1 MLFIWD
7 IKWTIRFFILDFF
20 FCKISTFQY
29 QIRNQHKILNKIG
42 IKNSTKNFLK
52 FFLRGDPD
60 KFCLIN
66 FVRVPPYK
74 KFPKI
79 FFCYFLYLLYSKFY
93 ADYESD
99 IINLLFRSL
108 NDKKTDF
115 YLKNPLF
122 TKKAIL
128 NITFFDF

>member
-1 MLFIWD
+1 MQNLMLIIYNLLSGLSDKPFESYD
-7 IKWTIRFFILDFF
+7 SFSLDHLFF
-20 FCKISTFQY
+20 FFFVHTFV
-29 QIRNQHKILNKIG
+29 
-42 IKNSTKNFLK
+42 
-52 FFLRGDPD
+52 
-60 KFCLIN
+60 IN

-79 FFCYFLYLLYSKFY
+79 FFCYFLYLFYSKFY